1 MTGLLGSGLL
11 FIQQN
16 GVHIRKLWSELIAD
30 VTPEE
35 DHIGLNVVYTEICPD
50 TSATSS
56 DWE

>member
-35 DHIGLNVVYTEICPD
+35 DHIGLNIVYTEILP
-50 TSATSS
+50 
-56 DWE
+56 